1 MPFLDGSTP
10 EATVRIDGADPHAYV
25 PPELTWTPDVDTV
38 VSSFFNYENTVG
50 SVARTMGDRWSLYYA
65 RQSGWDEIDDD
76 YDVFEDPEV
85 LSFVTDRPELATA
98 FAPAQSRFEAGM
110 IRRRI
115 GEEDQARENMAS
127 ASTGGVIAMLATG
140 LLDPVNLIPIGSA
153 YRSMQM
159 GRVAQGAAEGATAG
173 FVSGVAAEGILQGT
187 QYTRTAEESLINV
200 AASTILSGVLGGGI
214 SMLSPAKRAELA
226 EGFAAATREAQAA
239 FDGLG
244 PQGGAGSGGA
254 AAVRTSTLADE
265 TRVATGVGAERAGEL
280 PIVGNPMGRLS
291 ASPSLEVRRIARDL
305 TETPY
310 HFEGEAK
317 GLAAPKAV
325 ETRIKMHDGP
335 LAVALSAIDAAF
347 VKHRFGQRVMA
358 GKLRAGVQDIAGRR
372 GGDKLTRQQFMQRV
386 GYAAR
391 RDDVDEMIPEIAE
404 AAKHARAVID
414 RLKDKAIA
422 ADLLSPDVHPKTAR
436 SYLTRVWNREKLTK
450 KRPTIEGIAFEW
462 LEGLREIA
470 KTKSDQVDAWEKAA
484 KAASEKIERIE
495 AELKKGAELD
505 IAGLRAKGRESS
517 KLAGELRREITV
529 REKRIETLKRRLA
542 TAQRRQ
548 VRPSDRLPE
557 TDMLVR
563 DLENARNATEPQRII
578 ERIRD
583 MGGVRDLDGIL
594 SARGFKPI
602 KKRNGKPI
610 KSKEWQREIIDE
622 DATSASGRG
631 LDQIA
636 REMQSA
642 DEGFLPLRDA
652 GEEDVDALVDAL
664 ETDLGGTPVYA
675 DYGPDVEKITGWRDA
690 EAFRAELER
699 QQIDISWSNERIAA
713 ELGLIED
720 YVPDTPG
727 VRARQREAG
736 FYERRVADDLAAED
750 KALKEAMQKLNK
762 AEADA
767 ADRLSVAQRL
777 RARRE
782 TITRERNAARRL
794 RDKYSKLVDSEREL
808 QIMTDADLR
817 DVSRQIVDKLLGH
830 ENAGAF
836 DLDGSKNLRGAILER
851 SFTIPDGKIE
861 DFLENDIEQ
870 VLRIY
875 TRQMG
880 ADVELARAFG
890 RPDMMDQFDEIKQAY
905 AKVRDGVPAMAKV
918 RKGYDQE
925 KALAALD
932 ERMAGDIRDLAAI
945 RDRLRG
951 TYGVPKDPN
960 SMLVRGFRTARELN
974 YLRLMGGATF
984 ASLADAGGVVLTHG
998 MSRVFGPTG
1007 MKAFVAA
1014 LKGTIGKKG
1023 AADEIRRAGT
1033 ALDLVLDTRARNLAE
1048 IGDDYGRNT
1057 KFERGLAYAQNKFGI
1072 ANVLSI
1078 WTSFWKQFAGVIS
1091 QTRILDEVERL
1102 AAGKASKAEIEHLA
1116 YLGIDY
1122 DMATRI
1128 NMQYRR
1134 AHGLDRKAE
1143 PANIAAADT
1152 DGASRTAHRYQI
1164 VKRTLTDDEW
1174 AQYEPLYTKASEL
1187 AAKMAPPGYQA
1198 RLYSRIDVVG
1208 QPDRFVSG
1216 GHDEINRLLLFSLES
1231 RNPLGTV
1238 RHETLHALKSDGLFT
1253 DAEWSTLS
1261 EVAVAQGWLDKQYG
1275 TGMSIRQRY
1284 PDLDKMGQIEEA
1296 IAEQFAKG
1304 RLEGFANVPEA
1315 IRPIFIKLNELVEH
1329 MLDLIWQTFG
1339 AEGSDTAEGIFRM
1352 IERGE
1357 IAKRG
1362 EVPAEFAARDATARG
1377 VAEKQFGS
1385 VGLMQ
1390 SARRVD
1396 DAGPDPAGIR
1406 TARTE
1411 AWDDADAIEA
1421 IRAALLKEVDT
1432 TIVTPGAGDKPLWM
1446 STPWGKTVGQ
1456 FKSFSMSAMAR
1467 TTARGLQQR
1476 DAAAL
1481 QGMVMMVTLGM
1492 LSYYVKTRDE
1502 DIDWDNPLVWVK
1514 EGVDRSGIA
1523 GWIFEAMN
1531 TQEKIMGGFGINT
1544 AIGSPSARYMSRNA
1558 TGAVLGPTFGLGE
1571 DALKLLS
1578 NIGKGEWSAS
1588 DTHRIRK
1595 LLPLQNLFYLR
1606 WMFDQ
1611 VEEGINE
1618 TLGVPDRRQPF
1629 RRRNDY

>member
-10 EATVRIDGADPHAYV
+10 EATVRIDGADPHAYL
-25 PPELTWTPDVDTV
+25 PPELTWRPDVDTV
-38 VSSFFNYENTVG
+38 VSSFFDYENTVG
-50 SVARTMGDRWSLYYA
+50 SVARTMGDRWSMYYA

-85 LSFVTDRPELATA
+85 LSFVTERPELATA

-115 GEEDQARENMAS
+115 AEEDEARETMAS
-127 ASTGGVIAMLATG
+127 AGTGGVAAMLATG
-140 LLDPVNLIPIGSA
+140 LLDPVNMIPIGSA
-153 YRSMQM
+153 YRSMQL
-159 GRVAQGAAEGATAG
+159 GRFAQGAAEGVTAG
-173 FVSGVAAEGILQGT
+173 FVSGVAAEAILQGT
-187 QYTRTAEESLINV
+187 QYTRTAEESLLNV

-214 SMLSPAKRAELA
+214 SMLSPAKRAELEQA
-226 EGFAAATREAQAA
+226 FATAAREAQEA
-239 FDGLG
+239 FHGVAGLG
-244 PQGGAGSGGA
+244 PEGGGGAGGA
-254 AAVRTSTLADE
+254 ARVRASTLADE
-265 TRVATGVGAERAGEL
+265 TPVATGVGAERAGEL

-291 ASPSLEVRRIARDL
+291 ASPSIEVRRIARDL
-305 TETPY
+305 TETAY
-310 HFEGEAK
+310 HYQGEAK
-317 GLAAPKAV
+317 GQAAPQAV

-335 LAVALSAIDAAF
+335 LAEALSAIDRAF
-347 VKHRFGQRVMA
+347 VKHRFGQQVFA
-358 GKLRAGVQDIAGRR
+358 GKLRAGVQDLTGRR
-372 GGDKLTRQQFMQRV
+372 GGERLTRQQFMQRV

-391 RDDVDEMIPEIAE
+391 RDDVDETIPEVAE

-414 RLKDKAIA
+414 RLKDKAIES
-422 ADLLSPDVHPKTAR
+422 DLLSPDVHPKTAR

-470 KTKSDQVDAWEKAA
+470 KSKSDQVDAWEKAA

-495 AELKKGAELD
+495 AELKKGADLD
-505 IAGLRAKGRESS
+505 IAGLRTKGREAS
-517 KLAGELRREITV
+517 KRAGELRREITV

-542 TAQRRQ
+542 NAQRRQ
-548 VRPSDRLPE
+548 VKPSDRLPE

-563 DLENARNATEPQRII
+563 DLENARNAKEPQRII
-578 ERIRD
+578 ERIRA
-583 MGGVRDLDGIL
+583 MGGVRDLDGTL

-610 KSKEWQREIIDE
+610 KSKDWQREIIDE

-631 LDQIA
+631 LDQVA
-636 REMQSA
+636 REMQAA
-642 DEGFLPLRDA
+642 DEGFLPLREA
-652 GEEDVDALVDAL
+652 GDEDIDALVDAL
-664 ETDLGGTPVYA
+664 ETDLGGKPVYA
-675 DYGPDVEKITGWRDA
+675 DYGPDAEKIASWRDA

-713 ELGLIED
+713 ELGLID
-720 YVPDTPG
+720 GYVPDTPG

-736 FYERRVADDLAAED
+736 FYERRVADDLASED
-750 KALKEAMQKLNK
+750 KAIKEAIQKLNK

-767 ADRLSVAQRL
+767 ADKLSVAQRL

-836 DLDGSKNLRGAILER
+836 DLDGSANLRGAILER
-851 SFTIPDGKIE
+851 SFTIPDAKIE
-861 DFLENDIEQ
+861 EFLENDIEQ
-870 VLRIY
+870 VLRVY

-905 AKVRDGVPAMAKV
+905 ARVRDGVPAMAKV

-932 ERMAGDIRDLAAI
+932 ERMADDIRDLAAI

-984 ASLADAGGVVLTHG
+984 ASLADVGGVVMTHG
-998 MSRVFGPTG
+998 MARVFGPTG

-1014 LKGTIGKKG
+1014 LKGTMGKKG
-1023 AADEIRRAGT
+1023 AADELRRAAIG
-1033 ALDLVLDTRARNLAE
+1033 LDLVLDTRARNLAE

-1057 KFERGLAYAQNKFGI
+1057 KFERGLAYAQNKYGI
-1072 ANVLSI
+1072 ANILSI
-1078 WTSFWKQFAGVIS
+1078 WTSFWKQFTGVIS
-1091 QTRILDEVERL
+1091 QTRILDEVDRL
-1102 AAGKASKAEIEHLA
+1102 IAGKATAKEVEHLL

-1128 NMQYRR
+1128 HGQYRK
-1134 AHGLDRKAE
+1134 AHFDGKAE
-1143 PANIAAADT
+1143 PAATVDAAEKVGGDADA
-1152 DGASRTAHRYQI
+1152 DASRYM
-1164 VKRTLTDDEW
+1164 VEKRVLTDEEW
-1174 AQYEPLYTKASEL
+1174 AQYEPLYAKA
-1187 AAKMAPPGYQA
+1187 AAIAEKMAPPGYQA
-1198 RLYSRIDVVG
+1198 RLYSRMDVVG
-1208 QPDRFVSG
+1208 RPEMLMTG
-1216 GHDEINRLLLFSLES
+1216 GHDKINRLLLFSLES

-1261 EVAVAQGWLDKQYG
+1261 EVAVAQGWLDKQFG
-1275 TGMSIRQRY
+1275 TGLSIRQRY
-1284 PDLDKMGQIEEA
+1284 RELDKMGQIEEA

-1304 RLEGFANVPEA
+1304 RLEKFANVPES
-1315 IRPIFIKLNELVEH
+1315 IRPIFIKLNEIVEH
-1329 MLDLIWQTFG
+1329 MLDLIRQTFG
-1339 AEGSDTAEGIFRM
+1339 AEGSETAEGIFRM

-1357 IAKRG
+1357 IAARG
-1362 EVPAEFAARDATARG
+1362 EAPPQTADTIARN
-1377 VAEKQFGS
+1377 QFGR
-1385 VGLMQ
+1385 VGLLQ
-1390 SARRVD
+1390 ASRRAD
-1396 DAGPDPAGIR
+1396 DVGPDPAGLR

-1411 AWDDADAIEA
+1411 AWGDGDAIEA
-1421 IRAALLKEVDT
+1421 IRAALLKEVDS

-1456 FKSFSMSAMAR
+1456 FKSFSMSAMGR

-1502 DIDWDNPLVWVK
+1502 DIDWDNPAVWIK

-1531 TQEKIMGGFGINT
+1531 TQEKIMGGFGVNT

-1558 TGAVLGPTFGLGE
+1558 TGALLGPTFGLGE

-1578 NIGKGEWSAS
+1578 NIGKGEWSAA

-1611 VEEGINE
+1611 VEEGVNE